1 MCRTCENGDET
12 VLRENRYMRYRQEAR
27 DVAEGKN
34 LGPGE
39 KVKCGGCKLDLKDG
53 TRWWVCGKCKG
64 ECRDAIH
71 PPFVKKKKRTVDV
84 EKANRVEQEEGEG
97 NRWAKFMAL

>member
-1 MCRTCENGDET
+1 
-12 VLRENRYMRYRQEAR
+12 MRYRQEAR

-39 KVKCGGCKLDLKDG
+39 KVKCEGCKLDLKDG

-71 PPFVKKKKRTVDV
+71 PPFVKKKKRTVDI
-84 EKANRVEQEEGEG
+84 EKANRAEQEEGEG
-97 NRWAKFMAL
+97 NGWAKFMAL